1 MKVEYKIMGI
11 EERRENIE
19 LLKIQLGIKEEDVF
33 IDVEHR
39 KNPMWTWKQTARL
52 VSKDATHLI
61 IVQDDAVLCDRF
73 AEFCEYLVRRFPN
86 AIFTLSNT
94 YDVSNSLPKFVVF
107 QSGYCT
113 GGVATIT
120 PTEYIES
127 IITEQEEK
135 FPHHTADDNWLCYWA
150 YHHGI
155 KVLCT
160 HPCVVST
167 FANGSKLGHSGK
179 TSSSFYNTP
188 LEKKWANATSKPL
201 FKNRSWESPSS
212 QFVR

>member
-1 MKVEYKIMGI
+1 MKIEYKIMGVPS
-11 EERRENIE
+11 RLENIK
-19 LLKIQLGIKEEDVF
+19 LLQSQIGLSNSDVF
-33 IDVEHR
+33 LDTEYR
-39 KNPMWTWKQTARL
+39 RNPMWTWKQTARL
-52 VSKDATHLI
+52 ASADATHLV
-61 IVQDDAVLCDRF
+61 IVQDDAILCERF
-73 AEFCEYLVRRFPN
+73 TDFCEYLVKRFPN

-94 YDVSNSLPKFVVF
+94 HDVSSLIPKFVVF

-113 GGVATIT
+113 GGVAIIT

-135 FPHHTADDNWLCYWA
+135 FPMHTDDDNWICYWA
-150 YHHGI
+150 HHHGI

-167 FANGSKLGHSGK
+167 FGNDSKLGHSGK

-188 LEKKWANATSKPL
+188 LEKKWANATSKQL
-201 FKNRSWESPSS
+201 FTKRLWESPSS